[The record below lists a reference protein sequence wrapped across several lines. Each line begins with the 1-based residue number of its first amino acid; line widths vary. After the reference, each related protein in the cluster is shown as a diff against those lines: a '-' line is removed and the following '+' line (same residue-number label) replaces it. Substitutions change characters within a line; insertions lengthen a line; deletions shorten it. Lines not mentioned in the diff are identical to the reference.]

1 MAPKLVNRRTA
12 ARNRPSKTGRPLGPP
27 RVPIETCLSLED
39 HSTLK
44 YSAVD
49 FFRLGAMR
57 DPLAQAARLSEQFEQ
72 QNRSLLSLMDS
83 QLSWRFEG
91 SSVNLHLRAGSV
103 VGAIPLLSPTSAAP
117 DYGLVIRPRF
127 PWGGIGPMLSE
138 MGWKIVPV
146 PLKLP
151 LLKKSERRV
160 PPWVI
165 SSMVLSRLQRL
176 LDSLTRRFELTT
188 AIRSAPRGRVNW
200 SDYAIR
206 QLSRA
211 QFLHLPCTYPDLRDD
226 RSLKG
231 AIRFTLEKH
240 LSALGTQRENGKFIH
255 DLISVCESLLL
266 RVRDVPS
273 LIPSRSLLNS
283 WLQRPIRLEHF
294 SDGLRAIEWTLED
307 KGLAGVSDLEGLPWM
322 LPMEQ
327 FYEAWVETVFSRI
340 ARHSGALLRSGRKRE
355 TTKPIAWDPQFFG
368 SQKALVPDMLLT
380 WRDTT
385 LVIDAKYKRHWEE
398 LRHRSWRDVEQ
409 EIREQHRNDLM
420 QALAYANLSTTQR
433 TITCLAYPC
442 SSESWEYLKSRD
454 RVMHRAKVG
463 IGTRE
468 LHLWLA
474 AVPMSVSAGEI
485 CDLFVAELRR
495 EL

>member
-1 MAPKLVNRRTA
+1 MAPEPVNRHSIMHH
-12 ARNRPSKTGRPLGPP
+12 RPSRVGRPLGSPK
-27 RVPIETCLSLED
+27 VPIETCLSVED

-49 FFRLGAMR
+49 FFRLGNIR

-83 QLSWRFEG
+83 QLSWHFEG
-91 SSVNLHLRAGSV
+91 SSVNLHLKAGSV

-117 DYGLVIRPRF
+117 DYGLIIRPRF
-127 PWGGIGPMLSE
+127 PWGGIGPMLAE

-160 PPWVI
+160 PPWVV
-165 SSMVLSRLQRL
+165 SSMVLSRLQKL
-176 LDSLTRRFELTT
+176 LDSLTRRFELITT
-188 AIRSAPRGRVNW
+188 IRSAPRGRVNW
-200 SDYAIR
+200 SEYAIG

-240 LSALGTQRENGKFIH
+240 LSALGTQREHGKFIH
-255 DLISVCESLLL
+255 DLISVCESLLV
-266 RVRDVPS
+266 RVREVPS
-273 LIPSRSLLNS
+273 LIPSRSLLNA
-283 WLQRPIRLEHF
+283 WLQRPIRFEHF
-294 SDGLRAIEWTLED
+294 SEGLRAIEWTLEER
-307 KGLAGVSDLEGLPWM
+307 GLAGLSDLEGLPWM

-327 FYEAWVETVFSRI
+327 FYEAWVETVFSKI
-340 ARHSGALLRSGRKRE
+340 ARQSGALLRTGRKRE
-355 TTKPIAWDPQFFG
+355 TTKPITWDPQFFG

-380 WRDTT
+380 WQDTT
-385 LVIDAKYKRHWEE
+385 LVVDAKYKRHWEE
-398 LRHRSWRDVEQ
+398 FRHRNWRDVEQ
-409 EIREQHRNDLM
+409 EFREQHRNDLM

-442 SSESWEYLKSRD
+442 SSESWAYLKTRG
-454 RVMHRAKVG
+454 RVMHKAKVG
-463 IGTRE
+463 VGLRE

-474 AVPMSVSAGEI
+474 AVPMAVPLAEI
-485 CDLFVAELRR
+485 SDVFIAELRR